1 MVLCSFEMQLFI
13 NNCFNVLFH
22 PLLHWKRM
30 TCRELWKV
38 KTNQGI
44 QCPPNLSPMHWTP
57 LHRDTAAE
65 KALSAPGS
73 SLRLAPGLAPC
84 SCFLW
89 QGKKSPEHS
98 HLLLQQSFPWAA
110 LPGCSPL
117 LPHAISCQKLLICSA
132 SFTVF
137 SLDDGITYA
146 SFTTFPDTKNSCVFR
161 ASLSAVQN
169 NLNFLLKKL
178 LHEVLEWNVHFFF
191 FFFFLQKCL
200 TEIQRHNQSQRNHFH
215 QLSLLGFTQSQENIP
230 SYQWP
235 CMQTCNS
242 PASSG
247 TLRKGERDQFPATT

>member
-1 MVLCSFEMQLFI
+1 MCSSTLCCTGKEWLAGNSG
-13 NNCFNVLFH
+13 
-22 PLLHWKRM
+22 
-30 TCRELWKV
+30 KV

-137 SLDDGITYA
+137 SLDDGITCA

-178 LHEVLEWNVHFFF
+178 LHEAPWMKCSL
-191 FFFFLQKCL
+191 FFFFLSPKVSDRNPETQSI
-200 TEIQRHNQSQRNHFH
+200 TEKSFSSAESPGIHTITGKY
-215 QLSLLGFTQSQENIP
+215 SLLSVAVYAN
-230 SYQWP
+230 
-235 CMQTCNS
+235 
-242 PASSG
+242 
-247 TLRKGERDQFPATT
+247 L